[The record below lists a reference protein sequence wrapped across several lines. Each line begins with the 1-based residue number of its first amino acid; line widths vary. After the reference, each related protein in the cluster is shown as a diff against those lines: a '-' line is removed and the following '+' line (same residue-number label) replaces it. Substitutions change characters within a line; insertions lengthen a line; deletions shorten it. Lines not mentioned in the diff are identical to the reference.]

1 MLLILKQNK
10 SKQSNQNKHKLNSFL
25 LTCILSQILPS
36 FVFPWQPVSFERVV
50 YTQPFHLPNISI
62 HFSKPA
68 VCWRTL
74 ARSIVLCLDI
84 FQPSPNLTLHGIGH
98 VSSLSLW
105 HSSLVWAP
113 WNSTLFH
120 FRGSLWANYRVFLFI
135 PALILFPISQ
145 LSMLGIHLEHLT
157 VLLTTSRTFPFGHL
171 SCTSLKKNFLFG
183 WAWGIQNFL
192 SQGSNVCH
200 SSDKVES
207 LTARPPV
214 NT

>member
-1 MLLILKQNK
+1 M
-10 SKQSNQNKHKLNSFL
+10 
-25 LTCILSQILPS
+25 
-36 FVFPWQPVSFERVV
+36 
-50 YTQPFHLPNISI
+50 
-62 HFSKPA
+62 
-68 VCWRTL
+68 
-74 ARSIVLCLDI
+74 LCLDI

-171 SCTSLKKNFLFG
+171 SCTSLKKIFLFG

-192 SQGSNVCH
+192 SQGSNLCH

-214 NT
+214 NTSLYFKLSICRHEFTICSSNFVL